1 MAQTLGD
8 PRDIAAALNQ
18 VAALHRM
25 QGDLD
30 TAMSLYKQVHDL
42 ATGLG
47 DQESVAIALLNLA
60 MVAVAR
66 IPATRPGGCSS
77 TSSISPAR

>member
-1 MAQTLGD
+1 
-8 PRDIAAALNQ
+8 
-18 VAALHRM
+18 M

-30 TAMSLYKQVHDL
+30 TAMSLYKQVQDL
-42 ATGLG
+42 AARLG

-66 IPATRPGGCSS
+66 DSGDQ
-77 TSSISPAR
+77 ARRMLVDVLDIAGTIGSKALG